1 MRKVKKKLLSFLGL
15 RTVAIFEG
23 AKGALVLLTGFGL
36 FTLIHKDIHY
46 AAERLVRHLH
56 MNPASHYPS
65 IFLDAAANITD
76 MQLLFMAF
84 AALMYSIVRFAEAI
98 IGLWC
103 QQPWA
108 EWFGMLTGGMYLPI
122 EIVGVMRRITWP
134 KVTVLT
140 VNTFVVA
147 YLAYVL
153 LKSKGRHKHAKR

>member
-23 AKGALVLLTGFGL
+23 SKGALVLLTGFGL
-36 FTLIHKDIHY
+36 LALIHKDIHH

-56 MNPASHYPS
+56 LNPASHYPR

-84 AALMYSIVRFAEAI
+84 AALIYSIVRFAEAI
-98 IGLWC
+98 GLWF

>member
-1 MRKVKKKLLSFLGL
+1 MHKVKKKLLPFLGI

-36 FTLIHKDIHY
+36 LALIHKDIHLV
-46 AAERLVRHLH
+46 AEQFVRHLH
-56 MNPASHYPS
+56 LNPARHYPR

-76 MQLLFMAF
+76 KQLLFMAF
-84 AALMYSIVRFAEAI
+84 SALIYSIVRFAEAF
-98 IGLWC
+98 GLWF
-103 QQPWA
+103 QQRWA
-108 EWFGMLTGGMYLPI
+108 EWFGLLTGGMYLPI
-122 EIVGVMRRITWP
+122 EIVAVMRGITWP

-153 LKSKGRHKHAKR
+153 LKSPGRHKHAKR